1 MLYVTTRNNRDVF
14 TVNHVLTGAR
24 GADGGQFLPFRH
36 PRYSTE
42 EIAALGQESFNETVA
57 GFLNRLFR
65 TKLTR
70 WDVDFAIGRY
80 PARLR
85 ELGQR
90 IFIGECWHNPQWNFD
105 RTVWQLAGLLNAQ
118 ELTDAGSWVEIGI
131 RMAVLFGLYGE
142 MQRSGQIEAGEK
154 IDISAVSGEMSL
166 ILSAWYARQ
175 WGLPVGNIICCCNE
189 NSEIWNLVCHGQFRT
204 DVVCIPTSTKDAD
217 VTRPVC
223 LERLIHGCGGEA
235 EVKKYLSDCERGGM
249 YVPSDR
255 TLENIRDGLFV
266 SVISSRR
273 TERTIPGVYHTHE
286 YLMSPY
292 TALAYEGLLDYRAK
306 KGQLRHSI
314 VIAERSALTDAQ
326 AVSGCLGIP
335 VRQISEL
342 M

>member
-14 TVNHVLTGAR
+14 TVNPVLTQNR
-24 GADGGQFLPFRH
+24 GADGGQYLPFRH
-36 PRYSTE
+36 PQYTPE
-42 EIAALGQESFNETVA
+42 EIAALGTVSFNETVA
-57 GFLNRLFR
+57 AFLNRLFR

-85 ELGQR
+85 GLGQR
-90 IFIGECWHNPQWNFD
+90 IFIGECWHNPEWNFD
-105 RTVWQLAGLLNAQ
+105 RTVRHLAQLLNAQ
-118 ELTDAGSWVEIGI
+118 ELTGAGSWVEIGI

-142 MQRSGQIEAGEK
+142 MLRTGQIEPGEK

-166 ILSAWYARQ
+166 PVSAWYARQ

-189 NSEIWNLVCHGQFRT
+189 NSEIWNLICHGQLRT
-204 DVVCIPTSTKDAD
+204 DVVCVPTTTQEAD
-217 VTRPVC
+217 ITRPAC
-223 LERLIHGCGGEA
+223 LERLIHGCGGEE
-235 EVKKYLSDCERGGM
+235 EVARYLSDCARGGM
-249 YVPSDR
+249 YVPSDE
-255 TLENIRDGLFV
+255 TLANIRDGLFV

-314 VIAERSALTDAQ
+314 VLAERSALTDAQ
-326 AVSGCLGIP
+326 AVSGCLGISA
-335 VRQISEL
+335 RIISEL